1 MDMAWEICS
10 YEFASFILGTNVD
23 AICIKKQ
30 GDWPG
35 KRKEKLFWAGGAVDG
50 GWGWPPPF
58 WGGRPERGPCCS
70 NLCQKAAVTL
80 PWWRVWNLHIF
91 AAAVPQPLLP
101 PFRSRTGR

>member
-30 GDWPG
+30 SDWPG

-50 GWGWPPPF
+50 GWGWPLLF
-58 WGGRPERGPCCS
+58 WGEG
-70 NLCQKAAVTL
+70 QKGAPAAPTHVRKQL
-80 PWWRVWNLHIF
+80 
-91 AAAVPQPLLP
+91 
-101 PFRSRTGR
+101 

>member
-35 KRKEKLFWAGGAVDG
+35 RGRKSCSGPEGQLMVDG
-50 GWGWPPPF
+50 AGPLF
-58 WGGRPERGPCCS
+58 FGGEG
-70 NLCQKAAVTL
+70 QKGAPAAPTQVRKQL
-80 PWWRVWNLHIF
+80 
-91 AAAVPQPLLP
+91 
-101 PFRSRTGR
+101 